1 MEQQGY
7 NYNYNNN
14 YNNYYN
20 DLTTPPEF
28 YSVALYT
35 RFSRDDGQSAD
46 NSSIETQKM
55 MLEKYCK
62 DNGYKVYDTYI
73 DDGYTGL
80 NFDRPAFQRMLEDIE
95 SNKVNMVITKDLS
108 RLGRDYIQTGH
119 FVEIVFS
126 NKDIRY
132 IAINDSVDTAKAES
146 TEFMPFR
153 NIFNNM
159 YSRDISR
166 KTKSA
171 IRQRTLNGMFT
182 NNYAPYGYNKNPDNP
197 SKLIIDEEAAE
208 VVKQMFSLV
217 LEGKG
222 KRKIANILTSKRVL
236 IPSAYKTKQGVK
248 GYTRVGSSK
257 PNSEYTWHYSTVKNI
272 LSNRLYTGDMV
283 GGKSEITNYKTGRA
297 VSIPKERHIIVPN
310 THEPIISRDDFDR
323 VQQLIATKH
332 MPPKNIAE
340 NIFRGLIVCV
350 GCGKKMSLTYQSI
363 KSKGNTINKRP
374 LCRCKNHNNPLIDC
388 KKYNYIYHDD
398 LYAQI
403 LVALRRVFNL
413 VKDDDKVIEI
423 ARKKIAKDNSRDKQL
438 IDKNKIEKRL
448 ATLTA
453 VIRKLYEDYVT
464 GLLSNDNYQEL
475 LRGCQAEQ
483 KDLMDKLSVIIAE
496 LDKVTDYESG
506 IKQLKSIVN
515 GYANMTEL
523 TAEMLNKLVCRIE
536 IGYPEKQDSKI
547 IQEINIIYNFIN
559 STL

>member
-7 NYNYNNN
+7 NYN
-14 YNNYYN
+14 NYYN
-20 DLTTPPEF
+20 GLTTPPEF

-62 DNGYKVYDTYI
+62 DNGYKVYDTYV

-80 NFDRPAFQRMLEDIE
+80 NFDRPAFQKMLEDIDA
-95 SNKVNMVITKDLS
+95 NKVNMVITKDLS
-108 RLGRDYIQTGH
+108 RLGRDYIQMGH

-126 NKDIRY
+126 NKDVRY
-132 IAINDSVDTAKAES
+132 IAINDSVDTAKSES

-171 IRQRTLNGMFT
+171 IRQRALNGLFT
-182 NNYAPYGYNKNPDNP
+182 SSYAPYGYNKNPNNP
-197 SKLIIDEEAAE
+197 SKLIIDEEAAG

-222 KRKIANILTSKRVL
+222 KRKIANILTANRVL
-236 IPSAYKTKQGVK
+236 IPSAYKTKQGAK
-248 GYTRVGSSK
+248 GYVRRVDLK
-257 PNSEYTWHYSTVKNI
+257 PNSEYIWRYTTVKSI

-283 GGKSEITNYKTGRA
+283 GGKTEIINYKTGRA

-310 THEPIISRDDFDR
+310 THEPIINRDDFDR

-340 NIFRGLIVCV
+340 NIFRGLIVCA
-350 GCGKKMSLTYQSI
+350 GCGRRMNLSYMSI
-363 KSKGNTINKRP
+363 KSKGKTINKRP
-374 LCRCKNHNNPLIDC
+374 LCRCKNVSNSLIDC

-398 LYAQI
+398 LSAQI
-403 LVALRRVFNL
+403 LVVLRRVFNL

-438 IDKNKIEKRL
+438 IDKSKIEKRL
-448 ATLTA
+448 TTLTA
-453 VIRKLYEDYVT
+453 VIRKLYEDYVI
-464 GLLSNDNYQEL
+464 GMLSVDNYQDL
-475 LRGCQAEQ
+475 LRGYQAEQ
-483 KDLMDKLSVIIAE
+483 KELMDKLSVITAE
-496 LDKVTDYESG
+496 LDKITDYESG
-506 IKQLKSIVN
+506 IKKLKTIADN
-515 GYANMTEL
+515 YANITEL
-523 TAEMLNKLVCRIE
+523 TAEMLNKLICRIE
-536 IGYPEKQDSKI
+536 IGYPEKQDGKI
-547 IQEINIIYNFIN
+547 TQEISIIYNFIK